1 MTSSLNCEHVN
12 LNPET
17 YLYESG
23 LEYTQVFTKAGLAVI
38 DALGTGRE
46 ATAADLATD
55 TEYSQAHLYDV
66 LDELVDAG
74 LLAERRGPNNQRRIR
89 LADHPVV
96 EAYRTLQSELGH
108 VEWVDLLSPATLRVC
123 WYLDEPRRMTE
134 VAERL
139 DVTRQSVHKALSPL
153 KRRAMLSPSGPE
165 YALSEDLAPLVD
177 FARAVVRHEHRSR
190 VRILA
195 PSATVEW
202 CDPKRALVR
211 VQTAEDTET
220 LEAAPDW
227 QLTGLARFAEYG
239 LQFFL
244 AGEPAFW
251 YAPDAE
257 LTPADVVCHTLVLD
271 HGSRRVSYAML
282 LIEKLDIDQETLT
295 ETAQW
300 YDLEPTATAMYRPL
314 QGEFDGSDDSSVVLP
329 SEAELRALKEQYG
342 VS

>member
-1 MTSSLNCEHVN
+1 ML
-12 LNPET
+12 
-17 YLYESG
+17 
-23 LEYTQVFTKAGLAVI
+23 TKAGLAVI

-46 ATAADLATD
+46 ATAAELATD

-66 LDELVDAG
+66 LDELLEAG
-74 LLAERRGPNNQRRIR
+74 LLTERRGLNNQRQVRVT
-89 LADHPVV
+89 DHPVI

-108 VEWVDLLSPATLRVC
+108 VEWPDLLSPATRRVC
-123 WYLDEPRRMTE
+123 WYLDEPRRVAE
-134 VAERL
+134 IAERL
-139 DVTRQSVHKALSPL
+139 DSTRQSVHKALSPL
-153 KRRAMLSPSGPE
+153 KHRAMLSPSGPA
-165 YALSEDLAPLVD
+165 YALTEDLAPLLA
-177 FARAVVRHEHRSR
+177 FARAVVQHEHRSR
-190 VRILA
+190 VRAIA

-211 VQTAEDTET
+211 VQTAADTEA
-220 LEAAPDW
+220 LEAASDW

-257 LTPADVVCHTLVLD
+257 LTPANVVCHTLVLD
-271 HGSRRVSYAML
+271 SGARRVSYAML
-282 LIEKLDIDQETLT
+282 LIETLDIDQETLT

-300 YDLEPTATAMYRPL
+300 YGLESTVTAMYQPL
-314 QGEFDGSDDSSVVLP
+314 QGAFDASEESPVVLP
-329 SEAELRALKEQYG
+329 SETEFLTLKEQYG